1 VVQRGG
7 ETAVTRHASGTAGQ
21 VGSVRSSSGAGLVAG
36 SGARGSEA
44 VGRSA
49 SGDLYAGRDGNVY
62 RKSGGDWQKYD
73 NGSWVGPSQLPA
85 QGQGEARDPSPAR
98 ASAVPSSVNHEALA
112 RERGA
117 MQSQRFSN
125 FQRSGA
131 RGFGGGGR
139 GFSGAGRG
147 GGRRR

>member
-1 VVQRGG
+1 
-7 ETAVTRHASGTAGQ
+7 
-21 VGSVRSSSGAGLVAG
+21 
-36 SGARGSEA
+36 

-49 SGDLYAGRDGNVY
+49 SGDRYAGRDGNVY
-62 RKSGGDWQKYD
+62 RESGGDWQKYD
-73 NGSWVGPSQLPA
+73 RVPWVGLSQLPA
-85 QGQGEARDPSPAR
+85 QGRGEARDRSAAR
-98 ASAVPSSVNHEALA
+98 ASAVPASLNHEALA

-139 GFSGAGRG
+139 GFSSSGRG
-147 GGRRR
+147 GGGRR

>member
-7 ETAVTRHASGTAGQ
+7 ETIATRHASGAS
-21 VGSVRSSSGAGLVAG
+21 GSMGSMASTGGAGLVAG
-36 SGARGSEA
+36 SGARGSGA
-44 VGRSA
+44 VARTA

-85 QGQGEARDPSPAR
+85 QPVPA
-98 ASAVPSSVNHEALA
+98 SVNHEALA

-131 RGFGGGGR
+131 RL
-139 GFSGAGRG
+139 
-147 GGRRR
+147 